1 MITIEKMLTI
11 IVPVYN
17 GAPYLK
23 KCLSSFIAP
32 DLIDTI
38 EVIVVDDGSQD
49 DTAKIANNFCQK
61 YPDIF
66 RLEQKSNGGHGSAI
80 NFVLPLVRGKYL
92 KAVDADDWVVTENL
106 QRLIPILKETQAD
119 AIITEFDII
128 NIRTGQVMNRML
140 EYPAGK
146 PLRLEQIVKQFPQ
159 GRSSFSYHGLF
170 FKTEVYR
177 KAGFQLSEGI
187 FYEDHEYATLPFA
200 QVKTVLPVALCIYQY
215 RIGDAKQSVAFHNQV
230 RRIHHI
236 EQVMERILTF
246 QANTPYLNSAQ
257 KRYFRYKLAD
267 ILTSYYAVA
276 LVKNPKKQEGRRQ
289 AIAFHAQ
296 MEFRCPSLSHMIEKK
311 YQILLA
317 LNRLHFPASLYQALL
332 DMGLGKIFR
341 KWWQEMS

>member
-1 MITIEKMLTI
+1 MLTI

-23 KCLSSFIAP
+23 KSLSSFIIS
-32 DLIDTI
+32 DQIDAI
-38 EVIVVDDGSQD
+38 EVIIVDDGSED
-49 DTAKIANNFCQK
+49 DTAKIANDFCQK
-61 YPDIF
+61 YPDVF
-66 RLEQKSNGGHGSAI
+66 HLVQKSNGGHGSAI
-80 NFVLPLVRGKYL
+80 NFALSLVQGKYL

-128 NIRTGQVMNRML
+128 NICTGQVMNRAL

-146 PLRLEQIVKQFPQ
+146 LLRLEQIVKQFPR
-159 GRSSFSYHGLF
+159 GRNSFSYHGLF

-200 QVKTVLPVALCIYQY
+200 RVKTVLPIALCIYQY
-215 RIGDAKQSVAFHNQV
+215 RIGDAQQSVAFHNQV

-236 EQVMERILTF
+236 EQVMERILFFRET
-246 QANTPYLNSAQ
+246 TPLSNAQ

-289 AIAFHAQ
+289 AISFHAQ
-296 MEFRCPSLSHMIEKK
+296 IESRCPSLSHMVERK
-311 YQILLA
+311 YQILLV
-317 LNRLHFPASLYQALL
+317 LNRLHFPASLYQRML
-332 DMGLGKIFR
+332 DIGIGKIFR
-341 KWWQEMS
+341 KWWEKMS